1 MREVTTAVKF
11 LFSTLSF
18 NRVDPNINTVF
29 PRIIAGGDYFFFRI
43 KRGDY
48 SREVVISNIAHW
60 KSCLKYFVL
69 LKTESL
75 DNAIQ

>member
-11 LFSTLSF
+11 PFSTLSF
-18 NRVDPNINTVF
+18 RVDPNINTVF

-48 SREVVISNIAHW
+48 SREAVISNIAHW
-60 KSCLKYFVL
+60 KS
-69 LKTESL
+69 
-75 DNAIQ
+75 

>member
-29 PRIIAGGDYFFFRI
+29 PRIIAVGDYFFFASKGAIIRG
-43 KRGDY
+43 KRL
-48 SREVVISNIAHW
+48 SHQIITSNELNMGFL
-60 KSCLKYFVL
+60 SVL
-69 LKTESL
+69 NLVR
-75 DNAIQ
+75 